1 MSAVPEP
8 QPSPEA
14 ARRPKAFRP
23 PLPLTR
29 LDRYI
34 IGKFLVTYFFVFWV
48 IMAIA
53 IVIDVSE
60 KMEDFLDEDFTA
72 TTWETIRGYYIPFV
86 PWMGAILTPLLIFL
100 SVIFFT
106 SRMAFNTEI
115 VAILSS
121 GISFRR
127 FLRPYLLTGLLLGGG
142 MWYANHFL
150 VPDANK
156 TRLAFDGQFFRGTR
170 HYGDNI
176 TLRLDSLTF
185 VSLSRFKYQRNEGVN
200 FRMDRFRPAAGGGR
214 ELAYQMNARRV
225 IWEPDSLRWR
235 FADYTAW
242 YLDGLEERWETGKA
256 FDTVLAMRPDDFE
269 VDAWYKDQ
277 YDLVEMREFLRK
289 ERAQGSGNL
298 EAYEV
303 ERERRTATAIA
314 IVILTI
320 MGATIAS
327 RKLRGGIGLH
337 LAFGVGLSALYIV
350 FLQFSS
356 TFSIKGSLDPVI
368 GANIPNLVF
377 AGIALW
383 LIRRAPK

>member
-1 MSAVPEP
+1 ML
-8 QPSPEA
+8 
-14 ARRPKAFRP
+14 RFG
-23 PLPLTR
+23 LTR

-34 IGKFLVTYFFVFWV
+34 IGKFLVTFFFVFWV
-48 IMAIA
+48 IMSIA
-53 IVIDVSE
+53 MVIDVSE
-60 KMEDFLDEDFTA
+60 KMEDFLDEDYTA
-72 TTWETIRGYYIPFV
+72 TTMDTIRGYYLPFI
-86 PWMGAILTPLLIFL
+86 PWMGAILSPLLIFL

-121 GISFRR
+121 GVSFRR

-142 MWYANHFL
+142 MWYANHYL

-176 TLRLDSLTF
+176 YMRMDSLNFMT
-185 VSLSRFKYQRNEGVN
+185 LGRYKYKRNEGVN
-200 FRMDRFRPAAGGGR
+200 FELERFRVNASGER
-214 ELAYQMNARRV
+214 ELAYKLTARR
-225 IWEPDSLRWR
+225 IFWEPDSLTWR
-235 FADYTAW
+235 FGDYTAW
-242 YLDGLEERWETGKA
+242 YLNGLEERYEKGKE
-256 FDTVLAMRPDDFE
+256 FDTVMALRPDDFE

-277 YDLVEMREFLRK
+277 YDRTEMREFLRK
-289 ERAQGSGNL
+289 EEAQGSGNL
-298 EAYEV
+298 EAYKV
-303 ERERRTATAIA
+303 ESERRTATAIA

-368 GANIPNLVF
+368 GANIPNVIFL
-377 AGIALW
+377 GIALW
-383 LIRRAPK
+383 LIHKAPK